1 MKTPE
6 AIHLHK
12 KSRVLELVYSDRTF
26 RLSAEY
32 LRVHSP
38 SAQVRGHG
46 RGNEVLQAGKMNVGI
61 VNVEA
66 AGNYAL
72 RIIFDD
78 GHDSGIYSW
87 DYLYDLALNEE
98 RYWRDYL
105 DRLNAA
111 GLSRDPHT
119 SVVQIIKPGDQ

>member
-1 MKTPE
+1 MTTPRR
-6 AIHLHK
+6 IHLHK
-12 KSRVLELVYSDRTF
+12 KSKVLELEYSDGTF

-46 RGNEVLQAGKMNVGI
+46 KGNEVLQTGKLNVGI
-61 VNVEA
+61 LDVEA

-72 RIIFDD
+72 RIVFDD

-87 DYLYDLALNEE
+87 DYLYDLARNEG
-98 RYWRDYL
+98 RYWQAYL
-105 DRLNAA
+105 DRLEAE

-119 SVVQIIKPGDQ
+119 SVVHFIKP

>member
-1 MKTPE
+1 MTTPRR
-6 AIHLHK
+6 IHLHK
-12 KSRVLELVYSDRTF
+12 KSKVLELEYSDGTF

-46 RGNEVLQAGKMNVGI
+46 KGNEVLQTGKLNVGI
-61 VNVEA
+61 LDVEA

-72 RIIFDD
+72 RIVFDD

-87 DYLYDLALNEE
+87 DYLYDLTRNEG
-98 RYWRDYL
+98 RYWQAYL
-105 DRLNAA
+105 DRLEAE

-119 SVVQIIKPGDQ
+119 SVVHFIKP

>member
-1 MKTPE
+1 MKAPQRV
-6 AIHLHK
+6 HLHK
-12 KSRVLELVYSDRTF
+12 KSRVLELEYSDGTF
-26 RLSAEY
+26 RLTAEY

-46 RGNEVLQAGKMNVGI
+46 QGNEVLQAGKVDVGI
-61 VNVEA
+61 LNVEA

-87 DYLYDLALNEE
+87 DYLYELATKEE
-98 RYWRDYL
+98 NYWQAYL
-105 DRLNAA
+105 ERLEEA

-119 SVVQIIKPGDQ
+119 SVVNFIKP